1 MDYQSLSLLLHY
13 LVCFFLVVF
22 LTSIF
27 GKKYFWLAIVLTFAI
42 GAGKEIRDLF
52 VNPWG
57 MSIAD
62 LWQDS
67 LWDFICNQ
75 VGIVMAAACLKR
87 IM

>member
-1 MDYQSLSLLLHY
+1 MDYQSISFLLHFF
-13 LVCFFLVVF
+13 VCFFLVVL
-22 LTSIF
+22 LTSLF
-27 GKKYFWLAIVLTFAI
+27 GKEYLWLAIILTFAI
-42 GAGKEIRDLF
+42 GAGKEVRDLIA
-52 VNPWG
+52 NPWG

-75 VGIVMAAACLKR
+75 VGIVMAAACLRR